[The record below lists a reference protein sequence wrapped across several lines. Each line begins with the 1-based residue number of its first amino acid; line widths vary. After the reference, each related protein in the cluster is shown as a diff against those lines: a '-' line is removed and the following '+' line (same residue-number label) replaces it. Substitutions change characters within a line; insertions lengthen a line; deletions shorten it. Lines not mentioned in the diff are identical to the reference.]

1 MHPKFRPQPGAHERS
16 AFIQPRQPNFRGP
29 RPVGPA
35 EPPKNLASALRV
47 KNFRQLLEV
56 AGEEQL
62 AVALDI
68 TLHRIRELGEGLNF
82 SSETTHH
89 IETTLGLTS
98 GFMDQVNPTLTDED
112 IQRLKSAP
120 KQEDPAESPPTPPT
134 TPQLPTSESN
144 PSVSLVVNTVQKEAP
159 VARPKKQDSRTPAD
173 AGASAP
179 AGAANAEEGLRET
192 RRLNLLA
199 LTAQPGSKSQLAR
212 LTGLSAA
219 NISHRLHGNKI
230 FDKETAEF
238 FCQRLS
244 LPENWFESPRTA
256 SDVPEATRALLGA
269 QGGAPRS
276 AAPKARGP
284 RKSKTSIV
292 ATAPTKGEAAKVSM
306 SAAAL
311 GKSPAPT
318 AVKPVSEKPAS
329 TPALA
334 RATPGVAP
342 TGAVRLPAATPTQ
355 EALEGDNVV
364 VGPIAEA
371 LVRTLASKSR
381 SGALSEDRALQL
393 LVEIAAL

>member
-1 MHPKFRPQPGAHERS
+1 MYPKFRPQPGAHERS

-29 RPVGPA
+29 RPAGPA

-47 KNFRQLLEV
+47 KNFRHLLEV

-68 TLHRIRELGEGLNF
+68 TMHRIRELGEGVNF

-98 GFMDQVNPTLTDED
+98 GFMDQVNPTLTAED

-120 KQEDPAESPPTPPT
+120 KQEDSAESVPPQPPTPEPT
-134 TPQLPTSESN
+134 

-179 AGAANAEEGLRET
+179 ASAAHAEEGLRDT

-230 FDKETAEF
+230 FDKETADF
-238 FCQRLS
+238 FCQRLN
-244 LPENWFESPRTA
+244 LPENWFELPRTA
-256 SDVPEATRALLGA
+256 ADVPDATKAILGA
-269 QGGAPRS
+269 QGGAPRA

-311 GKSPAPT
+311 GKPTAPVAGKSLAAKASPTPMLAKAGPVVAAPAP
-318 AVKPVSEKPAS
+318 
-329 TPALA
+329 A
-334 RATPGVAP
+334 RA
-342 TGAVRLPAATPTQ
+342 PAATLTQ
-355 EALEGDNVV
+355 EALEGENVV

-371 LVRTLASKSR
+371 LVRTLAAKSR
-381 SGALSEDRALQL
+381 NGALSEDRALQL